1 MDWRG
6 FHHREWNTDV
16 SGQVNTPCSIH
27 LWIQAMKDIC
37 RESRRWK
44 LGPCSQSY
52 GFSSSHV
59 WMWELDYK
67 EGWAPKNWCLQ
78 TVVLEKALESPLYN
92 KEIKPVNPRG
102 DQSWVFT
109 GRTDAKTEA
118 PILGPPDA
126 KGQLAGKDS
135 DTGKD
140 WGQEEK
146 GVTEDEMVSWI
157 Q

>member
-1 MDWRG
+1 
-6 FHHREWNTDV
+6 
-16 SGQVNTPCSIH
+16 
-27 LWIQAMKDIC
+27 
-37 RESRRWK
+37 
-44 LGPCSQSY
+44 
-52 GFSSSHV
+52 
-59 WMWELDYK
+59 MWELDYK

-102 DQSWVFT
+102 DQSWVST

-135 DTGKD
+135 DAGKD

-146 GVTEDEMVSWI
+146 GATEDEMILEIIDSMGKNLS
-157 Q
+157 